1 MEAASEDYLE
11 FQGSREPLFQ
21 CSLGSML
28 RKKMTRSRFGR
39 RQNTEVGW
47 NALPAP
53 GEAENAKGK
62 FFGSVV
68 EVLPLRGPLSL
79 VEHDS
84 VRRISTPNFPRNAK

>member
-1 MEAASEDYLE
+1 
-11 FQGSREPLFQ
+11 
-21 CSLGSML
+21 
-28 RKKMTRSRFGR
+28 MTRSRFGR
-39 RQNTEVGW
+39 RQNTEAGW
-47 NALPAP
+47 NDPDHALPAP

-84 VRRISTPNFPRNAK
+84 VLRISTPNFPRNAE

>member
-11 FQGSREPLFQ
+11 LQGSREPLF
-21 CSLGSML
+21 LG
-28 RKKMTRSRFGR
+28 
-39 RQNTEVGW
+39 VGKTPKW
-47 NALPAP
+47 AGTTPDHALPAP
-53 GEAENAKGK
+53 GEAENAKEK

-84 VRRISTPNFPRNAK
+84 VRRISTPSFPRNAE